1 MGLVAITAATLR
13 TRSASDAWDYAAA
26 QMLAHS
32 ATEYGVELVRGNVT
46 WRSAYLLSTENPC
59 VALPSASGTMAW
71 MLVDEDGKLAD
82 DDSDSVRIIGIGR
95 VGRTRATES
104 VRMLPTGQP
113 LTCLG
118 SSLHCSGDI
127 SLGSS
132 LQFMTNQQVSS
143 NGNISASGFFTSLQ
157 GNVEAVGTATG
168 AINGNIVQNAAQRRM
183 PGSSVFDYYL
193 DNGTV
198 IPISSIPSVS
208 GISTID
214 RRVIST
220 QLNPFGKSNP
230 EGIYVIYCA
239 GQQLCIKNSR
249 IMGTL
254 VLIDPAPN
262 SSLEGSLRWDAA
274 ITNYPALLVKGG
286 LVIKSSSTS
295 LSEFFLVTNFNPAS
309 APYMGLSDSDQIDT
323 YPSEINGIVYLTDKL
338 DAPQDFL
345 ESVFRGVTICG
356 SINAMSSC
364 RFNYRSLLFDKPPP
378 GFSSGN
384 PLAVVPGSRRRE
396 TLP

>member
-1 MGLVAITAATLR
+1 
-13 TRSASDAWDYAAA
+13 
-26 QMLAHS
+26 
-32 ATEYGVELVRGNVT
+32 
-46 WRSAYLLSTENPC
+46 
-59 VALPSASGTMAW
+59 
-71 MLVDEDGKLAD
+71 
-82 DDSDSVRIIGIGR
+82 
-95 VGRTRATES
+95 
-104 VRMLPTGQP
+104 
-113 LTCLG
+113 
-118 SSLHCSGDI
+118 
-127 SLGSS
+127 
-132 LQFMTNQQVSS
+132 MTNQQVSS

-168 AINGNIVQNAAQRRM
+168 TINGNIVQNAAMRRL

-198 IPISSIPSVS
+198 IPVSSIPSVN
-208 GISTID
+208 GIFTID
-214 RRVIST
+214 KRVISP
-220 QLNPFGKSNP
+220 QLNPFGNSNP

-274 ITNYPALLVKGG
+274 VTNYPTLLVKGG
-286 LVIKSSSTS
+286 LVIKSSSVS
-295 LSEFFLVTNFNPAS
+295 LSESTLVTNFNPAL
-309 APYMGLSDSDQIDT
+309 APYMGLSDADQIDT

-338 DAPQDFL
+338 DASQDFL

-356 SINAMSSC
+356 AINATSSC

-384 PLAVVPGSRRRE
+384 PMAVSAGSRRRE